1 MSYIYHQP
9 HSLQKIKH
17 LNEWNL
23 NNKYDISL
31 NVQVV

>member
-1 MSYIYHQP
+1 
-9 HSLQKIKH
+9 LQKIKH